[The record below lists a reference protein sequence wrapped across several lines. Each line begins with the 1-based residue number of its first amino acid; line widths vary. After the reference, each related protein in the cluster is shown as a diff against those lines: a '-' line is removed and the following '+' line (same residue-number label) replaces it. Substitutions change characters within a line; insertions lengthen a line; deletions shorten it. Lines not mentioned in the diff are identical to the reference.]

1 MPRSMTGYGAA
12 QATGS
17 RLAVEIEIRSV
28 NARSLKTSLRMP
40 PVLAPREPEIDKL
53 VRGTLR
59 RGSVTVYVR
68 IAFLR
73 PSDLVRIR
81 EDVVEGFAKAVSKL
95 RRKGLVEGPL
105 SVEALA
111 ALPGALESGAEDPL
125 RPADWKV
132 VSKAVREA
140 LAALDAMRQREATH
154 LVKDLKLIVRR
165 MRATLAKVKRRAP
178 NVVAEQQ
185 KKLHDRVSHLLAGSG
200 AALDETTL
208 AREIALF
215 ADRSDITEEIT
226 RLAAHLDEF
235 EKYLARDNEVGR
247 TLDFLSQEMLRET
260 NTIGSKSG
268 DVEIARAVI
277 ALKSDVD
284 RLKEQVANLE

>member
-1 MPRSMTGYGAA
+1 MTGYGAA

-28 NARSLKTSLRMP
+28 NARALKTSLRIP

-53 VRGTLR
+53 VRGSLR

-68 IAFLR
+68 LDFLR
-73 PSDLVRIR
+73 PQDLVRIR
-81 EDVVEGFAKAVSKL
+81 EDVVEGFAKAVAKL

-105 SVEALA
+105 TVDALA
-111 ALPGALESGAEDPL
+111 TLPGAVESGAEDPL

-132 VSKAVREA
+132 VQGAVREA
-140 LAALDAMRQREATH
+140 LAALDAMRRREAAH
-154 LVKDLKLIVRR
+154 LVKDLRAIVRR
-165 MRATLAKVKRRAP
+165 MRTTLGKVKRRAP
-178 NVVAEQQ
+178 SVVAEHR
-185 KKLHDRVSHLLAGSG
+185 KKLQDRVAQLLAGS
-200 AALDETTL
+200 AASLDETTL
-208 AREIALF
+208 AREVAVF

-235 EKYLARDNEVGR
+235 EKYLAEDQEVGR

-268 DVEIARAVI
+268 DVTIARAVI
-277 ALKSDVD
+277 TLKSDVD